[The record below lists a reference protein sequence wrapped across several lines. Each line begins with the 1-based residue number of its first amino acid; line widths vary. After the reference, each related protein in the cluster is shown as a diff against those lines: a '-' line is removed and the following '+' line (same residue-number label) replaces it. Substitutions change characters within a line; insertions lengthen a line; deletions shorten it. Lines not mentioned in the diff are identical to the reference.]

1 MPYNVTINKYIKINK
16 GGDLD
21 TKVDSTEIK
30 ENLKNAIKALKINP
44 NAKETTNTTT
54 NTTINDKTNDTT
66 NTTIDK
72 TNDTT
77 NTTTNNTTIE
87 NNNNEQNTFL
97 KNVSNYLSHI

>member
-30 ENLKNAIKALKINP
+30 ENLKNAIINNKKSKALKTNA

-77 NTTTNNTTIE
+77 NTTIVKTNE
-87 NNNNEQNTFL
+87 
-97 KNVSNYLSHI
+97 KK